1 MSGHSKWSTIKR
13 RKGAQ
18 DAKKGAIFTKV
29 IKEITVAARMG
40 GGDPNANSRLRHAL
54 EEAKVNNMPA
64 ENVTRAIKKGT
75 GELEGV
81 TYEEL
86 LYEGVGPAGTLF
98 LCEIMTDNRNRTAA
112 ELRKVFDKHGGQ
124 LGVSGS
130 AAWAFEAKG
139 QITLPLDAATEEQLF
154 EIAVGAGAEDVQSDG
169 EQWIIVTPH
178 ETLETVRTALSQAN
192 VRIASASPVRLPKTP
207 KAVSGR
213 DAELGMSLVE
223 TLEEHDDVQKVHTD
237 FELSDEA
244 LQTLEQ

>member
-18 DAKKGAIFTKV
+18 DQKRGAIFTKV

-64 ENVTRAIKKGT
+64 ENVARAIKKGT

-81 TYEEL
+81 TYEEI

-124 LGVSGS
+124 LGASGS

-139 QITLPLDAATEEQLF
+139 QVTLPESAVSEEQLF
-154 EIAVGAGAEDVQSDG
+154 EVAVGAGAEDVQSDG
-169 EQWIIVTPH
+169 EHWVITTPH
-178 ETLETVRTALSQAN
+178 EALDVVREAIVKAGIPVS
-192 VRIASASPVRLPKTP
+192 SASPVRLAKTP
-207 KAVSGR
+207 KTVSGR

-237 FELSDEA
+237 FELSEEA
-244 LQTLEQ
+244 LQNLEQ